1 MNYAFKKA
9 WLHAAEAMALL
20 AVATGAAWALPTAQ
34 AAQMTAALVV
44 AYALPCWIYARSRH
58 RTPAGRAVLLAAALW
73 LAAIAIVAVWQA
85 TVGSGA
91 SFAMPQLYGDA
102 SQYYDWALAH
112 YDGSAVRPK
121 VTFWGYSLIIV
132 ALWRILG
139 VSIIWP
145 VAANV
150 LVTLLTIV
158 LTGHMAARLVATRQA
173 RTATLAMAMIAVQAY
188 FMSQGAQMLKEPW
201 IYLAVTLM
209 AYSLMPLPRSK
220 KRTANSGQRTVDSE
234 QWTADSEERIADKKG
249 IVLTTFNSLT
259 PLTTNKETRSEKR
272 ETRSKKR
279 ETRSKIILNSQFSI
293 LNYSLLFALGCLLLA
308 AVRAKYINFFIIA
321 ILLMAVANRFKQWQR
336 YGALLAIS
344 LLCWWLGMVMTD
356 HYTVVQQ
363 VNNVTGQG
371 GMAAMFA
378 PAGPYHRL
386 LGDYFSYPV
395 WQRLLHLPLTCAVQ
409 WIIPL
414 PWLPDNAQPQWLS
427 IVPRLRLGWYV
438 LSGVVAYFYLFRSW
452 RRGWSWMVWAG
463 LPMMCYVGIAYITA
477 GTVSRYILPFEPWW
491 MTMAAATAL
500 SCWRWRSFRLFMA
513 TYVVL
518 MAIVLAVCH
527 ALTH

>member
-58 RTPAGRAVLLAAALW
+58 STPAGRAVLLAAALW

-209 AYSLMPLPRSK
+209 AYSLMPLPRSE
-220 KRTANSGQRTVDSE
+220 KR
-234 QWTADSEERIADKKG
+234 
-249 IVLTTFNSLT
+249 
-259 PLTTNKETRSEKR
+259 ETRSEKR

-279 ETRSKIILNSQFSI
+279 ETRSEKRETRSEIILNSQFSI

-321 ILLMAVANRFKQWQR
+321 ILLMAVASRFKQWQR

-344 LLCWWLGMVMTD
+344 LLCWWLGMIMTD

-452 RRGWSWMVWAG
+452 RRGWPWMVWAG

-477 GTVSRYILPFEPWW
+477 GTVSRYILPFGPWW

-500 SCWRWRSFRLFMA
+500 SCWRWRPFRLFMA